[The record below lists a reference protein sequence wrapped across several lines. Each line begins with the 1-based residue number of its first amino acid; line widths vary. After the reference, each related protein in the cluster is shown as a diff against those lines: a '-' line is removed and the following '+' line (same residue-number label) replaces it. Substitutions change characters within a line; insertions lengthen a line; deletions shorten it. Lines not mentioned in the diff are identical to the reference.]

1 MGELISQNQ
10 EMALRATDDRLVVVS
25 TEGCDAHD
33 VPNRH
38 PEAPG
43 RLISAVAGV
52 RASVPAERMREV
64 SPPRASLDDLAEA
77 HHSDYLEMLQSDA
90 ESGGSQLDA
99 DTYTARGSFET
110 ARRAAGAVL
119 AAVDEV
125 DSGRAQRAFALVR
138 PPGHHALAD
147 RAMGFC
153 LVNNVAVA
161 AARLRNKGER
171 VVIIDWDV
179 HHGNGTQEIFYNDP
193 DVMYISTHQAPHYPG
208 TGAVHE
214 IGSGVARGSN
224 VNIPLR
230 AGSAGDMMRAVF
242 DEVVLPVITDFAPTR
257 VLLSAGFDAHRD
269 DPLADLQLTSSDY
282 VDLTHRVLSVC
293 PDGKLVAV
301 LEGGYNFRALARS
314 AGAVAAV
321 LAGGDPSI
329 DEGEEVTTGDI
340 DTAMITAVMNERS

>member
-1 MGELISQNQ
+1 
-10 EMALRATDDRLVVVS
+10 MALRATDDRLAVIS

-43 RLISAVAGV
+43 RLVSAAAGV
-52 RASVPAERMREV
+52 RSSVPSDRMREI
-64 SPPRASLDDLAEA
+64 SPPRATIDELANA
-77 HHSDYLEMLQSDA
+77 HDREYLEMLLTDA

-119 AAVDEV
+119 AAADEV

-138 PPGHHALAD
+138 PPGHHALAG

-179 HHGNGTQEIFYNDP
+179 HHGNGTQDIFYD
-193 DVMYISTHQAPHYPG
+193 DQEVMYISTHQAPHYPG
-208 TGAVHE
+208 TGAVNE
-214 IGSGVARGSN
+214 IGTGDARGAN
-224 VNIPLR
+224 INIPLR
-230 AGSAGDMMRAVF
+230 AGSAGDMMRAAF
-242 DEVVLPVITDFAPTR
+242 DEVVLPAVTEFAPTR

-293 PDGKLVAV
+293 PNGELVAV
-301 LEGGYNFRALARS
+301 LEGGYDFQALARS

-321 LAGGDPSI
+321 LAGVEPTI
-329 DEGEEVTTGDI
+329 DEGEETTTGEVDEALLALI
-340 DTAMITAVMNERS
+340 NEERQ

>member
-1 MGELISQNQ
+1 MG
-10 EMALRATDDRLVVVS
+10 LRAADDRLVVIS

-43 RLISAVAGV
+43 RLVSAAAGV
-52 RASVPAERMREV
+52 RSSVPSERMRAI
-64 SPPRASLDDLAEA
+64 SPPHASIDDLANA
-77 HHSDYLEMLQSDA
+77 HDREYLERLLADA

-110 ARRAAGAVL
+110 ARRAAGAML

-179 HHGNGTQEIFYNDP
+179 HHGNGTQDIFYNDP
-193 DVMYISTHQAPHYPG
+193 QVLYISTHQAPHYPG
-208 TGAVHE
+208 TGAVNE
-214 IGSGVARGSN
+214 VGAGDARGTN
-224 VNIPLR
+224 LNIPLR
-230 AGSAGDMMRAVF
+230 AGSAGDMMRAAF
-242 DEVVLPVITDFAPTR
+242 DEVVLPAVTEFAPTR

-293 PDGKLVAV
+293 PNGELVAV
-301 LEGGYNFRALARS
+301 LEGGYDFQALARS

-321 LAGGDPSI
+321 LADVEATI
-329 DEGEEVTTGDI
+329 DEGEETTTGEVDEALLALI
-340 DTAMITAVMNERS
+340 NEERR

>member
-1 MGELISQNQ
+1 MISQNQ
-10 EMALRATDDRLVVVS
+10 EMALQATDDRLVVVS

>member
-1 MGELISQNQ
+1 MADVFGQN
-10 EMALRATDDRLVVVS
+10 ENMATRTTDDRLVIVS

-43 RLISAVAGV
+43 RLISAAAGV
-52 RASVPAERMREV
+52 RSSVPVERMRSV
-64 SPPRASLDDLAEA
+64 SPPRASVDELSEA
-77 HHSDYLEMLQSDA
+77 HDREYLKVLIADA
-90 ESGGSQLDA
+90 ELGGSQLDA

-179 HHGNGTQEIFYNDP
+179 HHGNGTQDIFYDDP

-214 IGSGVARGSN
+214 IGGATARGAN
-224 VNIPLR
+224 VNVPLR
-230 AGSAGDMMRAVF
+230 AGSAGDMVRAAF
-242 DEVVLPVITDFAPTR
+242 DDVVLPAVTEFAPSR

-269 DPLADLQLTSSDY
+269 DPLADLQLTSGDY

-293 PDGKLVAV
+293 PGGELVAV
-301 LEGGYNFRALARS
+301 LEGGYDFQALARS

-321 LAGGDPSI
+321 LAGVDPTI
-329 DEGEEVTTGDI
+329 DEGEEVTTGDVDLSVI
-340 DTAMITAVMNERS
+340 DAATKERA

>member
-1 MGELISQNQ
+1 
-10 EMALRATDDRLVVVS
+10 MALQATDDRLVVVS

>member
-1 MGELISQNQ
+1 
-10 EMALRATDDRLVVVS
+10 MALRATDDRLAVIS

-43 RLISAVAGV
+43 RLVSAAAGV
-52 RASVPAERMREV
+52 RSSVPSDRMREI
-64 SPPRASLDDLAEA
+64 SPPRATIDELANA
-77 HHSDYLEMLQSDA
+77 HDREYLEMLLTDA

-119 AAVDEV
+119 AAADEV

-138 PPGHHALAD
+138 PPGHHALAG

-161 AARLRNKGER
+161 AARLRNNGER

-179 HHGNGTQEIFYNDP
+179 HHGNGTQDIFYDDP
-193 DVMYISTHQAPHYPG
+193 EVMYISTHQAPHYPG
-208 TGAVHE
+208 TGAVNE
-214 IGSGVARGSN
+214 IGTGDARGAN
-224 VNIPLR
+224 INIPLR
-230 AGSAGDMMRAVF
+230 AGSAGDMMRAAF
-242 DEVVLPVITDFAPTR
+242 DEVVLPAVTEFAPTR

-293 PDGKLVAV
+293 PNGELVAV
-301 LEGGYNFRALARS
+301 LEGGYDFQALARS

-321 LAGGDPSI
+321 LAGVEPTI
-329 DEGEEVTTGDI
+329 DEGEETTTGEVDEALLALI
-340 DTAMITAVMNERS
+340 NEERQ

>member
-1 MGELISQNQ
+1 MG
-10 EMALRATDDRLVVVS
+10 LRAADDRLVVIS

-43 RLISAVAGV
+43 RLVSAAAGV
-52 RASVPAERMREV
+52 RSSVPSERMRAI
-64 SPPRASLDDLAEA
+64 SPPHASIDDLANA
-77 HHSDYLEMLQSDA
+77 HDREYLERLLADA

-110 ARRAAGAVL
+110 ARRAAGAML

-179 HHGNGTQEIFYNDP
+179 HHGNGTQDIFYNDP
-193 DVMYISTHQAPHYPG
+193 QVLYISTHQAPHYPG
-208 TGAVHE
+208 TGAVNE
-214 IGSGVARGSN
+214 VGAGDARGTN
-224 VNIPLR
+224 LNIPLR
-230 AGSAGDMMRAVF
+230 AGSAGDMMRAAF
-242 DEVVLPVITDFAPTR
+242 DEVVLPAVTEFAPTR

-293 PDGKLVAV
+293 PNEELVAV
-301 LEGGYNFRALARS
+301 LEGGYDFQALARS

-321 LAGGDPSI
+321 LADVEPTI
-329 DEGEEVTTGDI
+329 DEGEETTTGEVDEALLALI
-340 DTAMITAVMNERS
+340 NEERR

>member
-1 MGELISQNQ
+1 
-10 EMALRATDDRLVVVS
+10 MALRATDDRLAVIS

-43 RLISAVAGV
+43 RLVSAAAGV
-52 RASVPAERMREV
+52 RSSVPSDRMREI
-64 SPPRASLDDLAEA
+64 SPPRATIDELANA
-77 HHSDYLEMLQSDA
+77 HDREYLEMLLTDA

-119 AAVDEV
+119 AATDEV

-138 PPGHHALAD
+138 PPGHHALAG

-179 HHGNGTQEIFYNDP
+179 HHGNGTQDIFYDDP
-193 DVMYISTHQAPHYPG
+193 EVMYISTHQAPHYPG
-208 TGAVHE
+208 TGAVNE
-214 IGSGVARGSN
+214 IGTGDARGAN
-224 VNIPLR
+224 INIPLR
-230 AGSAGDMMRAVF
+230 AGSAGDMMRAAF
-242 DEVVLPVITDFAPTR
+242 DEVVLPAVTEFAPTR

-293 PDGKLVAV
+293 PNGELVAV
-301 LEGGYNFRALARS
+301 LEGGYDFQALARS

-321 LAGGDPSI
+321 LAGVEPTI
-329 DEGEEVTTGDI
+329 DEGEETTTGEVDEALLALI
-340 DTAMITAVMNERS
+340 NEERQ

>member
-1 MGELISQNQ
+1 MVDVFGQN
-10 EMALRATDDRLVVVS
+10 ENMATRTTDDRLVVVS

-43 RLISAVAGV
+43 RLISAAAGV
-52 RASVPAERMREV
+52 RSSVPVERMRSV
-64 SPPRASLDDLAEA
+64 SPPRASVDELSEA
-77 HHSDYLEMLQSDA
+77 HDREYLKVLIADA
-90 ESGGSQLDA
+90 ELGGSQLDA

-179 HHGNGTQEIFYNDP
+179 HHGNGTQDIFYDDP

-214 IGSGVARGSN
+214 IGGATARGTN
-224 VNIPLR
+224 VNVPLR
-230 AGSAGDMMRAVF
+230 AGSAGDMVRAAF
-242 DEVVLPVITDFAPTR
+242 DDVVLPAVTEFAPSR

-269 DPLADLQLTSSDY
+269 DPLADLQLTSGDY

-293 PDGKLVAV
+293 PGGELVAV
-301 LEGGYNFRALARS
+301 LEGGYDFQALARS

-321 LAGGDPSI
+321 LAGVDPTI
-329 DEGEEVTTGDI
+329 DEGEEVTTGDVDLSVI
-340 DTAMITAVMNERS
+340 AAATKERA

>member
-1 MGELISQNQ
+1 M
-10 EMALRATDDRLVVVS
+10 
-25 TEGCDAHD
+25 
-33 VPNRH
+33 
-38 PEAPG
+38 
-43 RLISAVAGV
+43 
-52 RASVPAERMREV
+52 
-64 SPPRASLDDLAEA
+64 
-77 HHSDYLEMLQSDA
+77 
-90 ESGGSQLDA
+90 
-99 DTYTARGSFET
+99 
-110 ARRAAGAVL
+110 L

-171 VVIIDWDV
+171 VVMIDWDV
-179 HHGNGTQEIFYNDP
+179 HHGNGTQDIFYDDP

-214 IGSGVARGSN
+214 IGGATARGTN
-224 VNIPLR
+224 VNVPLR
-230 AGSAGDMMRAVF
+230 AGSAGDMVRAAF
-242 DEVVLPVITDFAPTR
+242 DDVVLPAVTEFAPSR

-269 DPLADLQLTSSDY
+269 DPLADLQLTSGDY

-293 PDGKLVAV
+293 PGGELVAV
-301 LEGGYNFRALARS
+301 LEGGYDFQALARS

-321 LAGGDPSI
+321 LAGVDPTI
-329 DEGEEVTTGDI
+329 DEGEEVTTGDVDLSVI
-340 DTAMITAVMNERS
+340 AAATKERA

>member
-1 MGELISQNQ
+1 
-10 EMALRATDDRLVVVS
+10 MALRATDDRLAVIS

-43 RLISAVAGV
+43 RLVSAAAGV
-52 RASVPAERMREV
+52 RSSVPSDRMREI
-64 SPPRASLDDLAEA
+64 SPPRATIDELANA
-77 HHSDYLEMLQSDA
+77 HDREYLEMLLTDA

-119 AAVDEV
+119 AAADEV

-138 PPGHHALAD
+138 PPGHHALAG

-161 AARLRNKGER
+161 AARLRNNGER

-179 HHGNGTQEIFYNDP
+179 HHGNGTQDIFYDDP
-193 DVMYISTHQAPHYPG
+193 EVMYISTHQSPHYPG
-208 TGAVHE
+208 TGAVNE
-214 IGSGVARGSN
+214 IGTGDARGAN
-224 VNIPLR
+224 INIPLR
-230 AGSAGDMMRAVF
+230 AGSAGDMMRAAF
-242 DEVVLPVITDFAPTR
+242 DEVVLPAVTEFAPTR

-293 PDGKLVAV
+293 PNGELVAV
-301 LEGGYNFRALARS
+301 LEGGYDFQALARS

-321 LAGGDPSI
+321 LAGVEPTI
-329 DEGEEVTTGDI
+329 DEGEETTTGEVDEALLALI
-340 DTAMITAVMNERS
+340 NEERQ

>member
-1 MGELISQNQ
+1 
-10 EMALRATDDRLVVVS
+10 MALRATDDRLVVVS

-77 HHSDYLEMLQSDA
+77 HHSDYLEMLQTDA

>member
-1 MGELISQNQ
+1 
-10 EMALRATDDRLVVVS
+10 MALRATDDRLAVIS

-43 RLISAVAGV
+43 RLVSAAAGV
-52 RASVPAERMREV
+52 RSSVPSDRMREI
-64 SPPRASLDDLAEA
+64 SPPRATIDELANA
-77 HHSDYLEMLQSDA
+77 HDREYLEMLLTDA

-119 AAVDEV
+119 AAADEV

-138 PPGHHALAD
+138 PPGHHALAG

-179 HHGNGTQEIFYNDP
+179 HHGNGTQDIFYDDP
-193 DVMYISTHQAPHYPG
+193 EVMYISTHQSPHYPG
-208 TGAVHE
+208 TGAVNE
-214 IGSGVARGSN
+214 IGTGDARGAN
-224 VNIPLR
+224 INIPLR
-230 AGSAGDMMRAVF
+230 AGSAGDMMRAAF
-242 DEVVLPVITDFAPTR
+242 DEVVLPAVTEFAPTR

-293 PDGKLVAV
+293 PNGELVAV
-301 LEGGYNFRALARS
+301 LEGGYDFQALARS

-321 LAGGDPSI
+321 LAGVEPTI
-329 DEGEEVTTGDI
+329 DEGEETTTGEVDEALLALI
-340 DTAMITAVMNERS
+340 NEERQ

>member
-1 MGELISQNQ
+1 MGLS
-10 EMALRATDDRLVVVS
+10 AADDRLVVIS

-43 RLISAVAGV
+43 RLVSAAAGV
-52 RASVPAERMREV
+52 RSSVPSERMRAI
-64 SPPRASLDDLAEA
+64 SPPHASIDDLANA
-77 HHSDYLEMLQSDA
+77 HEREYLERLLADA

-110 ARRAAGAVL
+110 ARRAAGAML

-179 HHGNGTQEIFYNDP
+179 HHGNGTQDIFYNDP
-193 DVMYISTHQAPHYPG
+193 QVLYISTHQAPHYPG
-208 TGAVHE
+208 TGAVNE
-214 IGSGVARGSN
+214 VGAGDARGTN
-224 VNIPLR
+224 LNIPLR
-230 AGSAGDMMRAVF
+230 AGSAGDMMRAAF
-242 DEVVLPVITDFAPTR
+242 DEVVLPAVTEFAPTR

-293 PDGKLVAV
+293 PNGELVAV
-301 LEGGYNFRALARS
+301 LEGGYDFQALARS

-321 LAGGDPSI
+321 LADVEPTI
-329 DEGEEVTTGDI
+329 DEGEETTTGEVDEALLALI
-340 DTAMITAVMNERS
+340 NDERR

>member
-1 MGELISQNQ
+1 MG
-10 EMALRATDDRLVVVS
+10 LRAADDRLVVIS

-43 RLISAVAGV
+43 RLVSAAAGV
-52 RASVPAERMREV
+52 RSSVPSERMRAI
-64 SPPRASLDDLAEA
+64 SPPHASIDDLANA
-77 HHSDYLEMLQSDA
+77 HEREYLERLLADA

-99 DTYTARGSFET
+99 DTYTSRGSFET
-110 ARRAAGAVL
+110 ARRAAGAML

-153 LVNNVAVA
+153 LVNNIAVA

-179 HHGNGTQEIFYNDP
+179 HHGNGTQDIFYNDP
-193 DVMYISTHQAPHYPG
+193 QVLYISTHQAPHYPG
-208 TGAVHE
+208 TGAVNE
-214 IGSGVARGSN
+214 VGAGDARGTN
-224 VNIPLR
+224 LNIPLR
-230 AGSAGDMMRAVF
+230 AGSAGDMMRAAF
-242 DEVVLPVITDFAPTR
+242 DEVVLPAVTEFAPTR

-293 PDGKLVAV
+293 PNGELVAV
-301 LEGGYNFRALARS
+301 LEGGYDFQALARS

-321 LAGGDPSI
+321 LADVEPTI
-329 DEGEEVTTGDI
+329 DEGEETTTGEVDEALLALI
-340 DTAMITAVMNERS
+340 NEERR

>member
-1 MGELISQNQ
+1 MIGQNQ
-10 EMALRATDDRLVVVS
+10 GMVLRASDDRLVVVS

-43 RLISAVAGV
+43 RLISAAAGV

-64 SPPRASLDDLAEA
+64 SPPRASVDELAEA
-77 HHSDYLEMLQSDA
+77 HDREYLTMLIADA
-90 ESGGSQLDA
+90 EAGGSQLDA

-119 AAVDEV
+119 AAVHEV
-125 DSGRAQRAFALVR
+125 DSGKAQRAFALVR

-161 AARLRNKGER
+161 AATLRNRGER

-179 HHGNGTQEIFYNDP
+179 HHGNGTQDIFYNDP

-214 IGSGVARGSN
+214 IGGEQARGSN
-224 VNIPLR
+224 INIPLR
-230 AGSAGDMMRAVF
+230 AGSAGDMMRAAF
-242 DEVVLPVITDFAPTR
+242 DDVILPAITDFAPSR

-269 DPLADLQLTSSDY
+269 DPLADLQLTSADY

-293 PDGKLVAV
+293 PNGELVAV
-301 LEGGYNFRALARS
+301 LEGGYHFQALARS

-321 LAGGDPSI
+321 LAGVEPSI
-329 DEGEEVTTGDI
+329 DEGEEVTSGDV
-340 DTAMITAVMNERS
+340 DTAVIDAANKERT

>member
-1 MGELISQNQ
+1 MG
-10 EMALRATDDRLVVVS
+10 LRAADDRLVVIS

-43 RLISAVAGV
+43 RLVSAAAGV
-52 RASVPAERMREV
+52 RSSVPSERMRAI
-64 SPPRASLDDLAEA
+64 SPPHASIDDLANA
-77 HHSDYLEMLQSDA
+77 HEREYLERLLADA

-110 ARRAAGAVL
+110 ARRAAGAML

-179 HHGNGTQEIFYNDP
+179 HHGNGTQDIFYNDP
-193 DVMYISTHQAPHYPG
+193 QVLYISTHQAPHYPG
-208 TGAVHE
+208 TGAVNE
-214 IGSGVARGSN
+214 VGAGDARGTN
-224 VNIPLR
+224 LNIPLR
-230 AGSAGDMMRAVF
+230 AGSAGDMMRAAF
-242 DEVVLPVITDFAPTR
+242 DEVVLPAVTEFAPTR

-293 PDGKLVAV
+293 PNGELVAV
-301 LEGGYNFRALARS
+301 LEGGYDFQALARS

-321 LAGGDPSI
+321 LADVEPAI
-329 DEGEEVTTGDI
+329 DEGEETTTGEVDEALLALI
-340 DTAMITAVMNERS
+340 NEERR

>member
-1 MGELISQNQ
+1 MG
-10 EMALRATDDRLVVVS
+10 LRAADGRLVVIS

-43 RLISAVAGV
+43 RLVSAAAGV
-52 RASVPAERMREV
+52 RSSVPSERMRAI
-64 SPPRASLDDLAEA
+64 SPPHASIDDLANA
-77 HHSDYLEMLQSDA
+77 HDREYLERLLADA

-110 ARRAAGAVL
+110 ARRAAGAML

-171 VVIIDWDV
+171 VVIVDWDV
-179 HHGNGTQEIFYNDP
+179 HHGNGTQDIFYNDP
-193 DVMYISTHQAPHYPG
+193 QVLYISTHQAPHYPG
-208 TGAVHE
+208 TGAVNE
-214 IGSGVARGSN
+214 VGAGDARGTN
-224 VNIPLR
+224 LNIPLR
-230 AGSAGDMMRAVF
+230 AGSAGDMMRAAF
-242 DEVVLPVITDFAPTR
+242 DEVVLPAVTEFVPTR

-293 PDGKLVAV
+293 PNGELVAV
-301 LEGGYNFRALARS
+301 LEGGYDFQALARS

-321 LAGGDPSI
+321 LADVEPTI
-329 DEGEEVTTGDI
+329 DEGEETTTGEVDEALLALI
-340 DTAMITAVMNERS
+340 NEERR

>member
-1 MGELISQNQ
+1 
-10 EMALRATDDRLVVVS
+10 VS
-25 TEGCDAHD
+25 A
-33 VPNRH
+33 
-38 PEAPG
+38 A
-43 RLISAVAGV
+43 AGV
-52 RASVPAERMREV
+52 RSSVPSDRMREI
-64 SPPRASLDDLAEA
+64 SPPRATIDELANA
-77 HHSDYLEMLQSDA
+77 HDREYLEMLLTDA

-119 AAVDEV
+119 AATDEV

-138 PPGHHALAD
+138 PPGHHALAG

-179 HHGNGTQEIFYNDP
+179 HHGNGTQDIFYDDP
-193 DVMYISTHQAPHYPG
+193 EVMYISTHQAPHYPG
-208 TGAVHE
+208 TGAVNE
-214 IGSGVARGSN
+214 IGAGDARGAN
-224 VNIPLR
+224 INIPLR
-230 AGSAGDMMRAVF
+230 AGSAGDMMRAAF
-242 DEVVLPVITDFAPTR
+242 DEVVLPAVTEFAPTR

-293 PDGKLVAV
+293 PNGELVAV
-301 LEGGYNFRALARS
+301 LEGGYDFQALARS

-321 LAGGDPSI
+321 LAGVEPTI
-329 DEGEEVTTGDI
+329 DEGEETTTGKVDEALLALI
-340 DTAMITAVMNERS
+340 NEERQ

>member
-1 MGELISQNQ
+1 MTF
-10 EMALRATDDRLVVVS
+10 RATDDRLVVVS

-43 RLISAVAGV
+43 RLISAAAGV
-52 RASVPAERMREV
+52 RASVPSERMRAVE
-64 SPPRASLDDLAEA
+64 PPRASVDDLAEA
-77 HHSDYLEMLQSDA
+77 HDREYLEMLVADA
-90 ESGGSQLDA
+90 EAGGSQLDA

-125 DSGRAQRAFALVR
+125 DSGRARRAFALVR
-138 PPGHHALAD
+138 PPGHHALAN

-161 AARLRNKGER
+161 AARLRNNGER

-179 HHGNGTQEIFYNDP
+179 HHGNGTQDIFYDDP
-193 DVMYISTHQAPHYPG
+193 NVMYISTHQAPHYPG

-214 IGSGVARGSN
+214 TGNGSAKGAN

-230 AGSAGDMMRAVF
+230 SGSAGDMMRAAF
-242 DEVVLPVITDFAPTR
+242 DDVVLPAVTDFAPTR

-269 DPLADLQLTSSDY
+269 DPLADLQLTSGDY
-282 VDLTHRVLSVC
+282 VDLTRRVLSVC
-293 PDGKLVAV
+293 PDGELVAV
-301 LEGGYNFRALARS
+301 LEGGYNFQALARS

-321 LAGGDPSI
+321 LAGVDPSL
-329 DEGEEVTTGDI
+329 DEGEDVTTGDVDTSVI
-340 DTAMITAVMNERS
+340 DAAIKERA

>member
-1 MGELISQNQ
+1 
-10 EMALRATDDRLVVVS
+10 MALRATDDRLVVVS

>member
-1 MGELISQNQ
+1 MG
-10 EMALRATDDRLVVVS
+10 LRAADDRLVVIS

-43 RLISAVAGV
+43 RLVSAAAGV
-52 RASVPAERMREV
+52 RSSVPSERMRAI
-64 SPPRASLDDLAEA
+64 SPPHASIDDLANA
-77 HHSDYLEMLQSDA
+77 HEREYLERLLADA

-110 ARRAAGAVL
+110 ARRAAGAML

-179 HHGNGTQEIFYNDP
+179 HHGNGTQDIFYNDP
-193 DVMYISTHQAPHYPG
+193 QVLYISTHQAPHYPG
-208 TGAVHE
+208 TGAVNE
-214 IGSGVARGSN
+214 VGAGDARGTN
-224 VNIPLR
+224 LNIPLR
-230 AGSAGDMMRAVF
+230 AGSAGDMMRAAF
-242 DEVVLPVITDFAPTR
+242 DEVVLPAVTEFAPTR

-293 PDGKLVAV
+293 PNGELVAV
-301 LEGGYNFRALARS
+301 LEGGYDFQALARS

-321 LAGGDPSI
+321 LADVEPTI
-329 DEGEEVTTGDI
+329 DEGEETTTGEVDEALLALI
-340 DTAMITAVMNERS
+340 NEERR

>member
-1 MGELISQNQ
+1 MG
-10 EMALRATDDRLVVVS
+10 LRAADDRLVVIS

-43 RLISAVAGV
+43 RLVSAAAGV
-52 RASVPAERMREV
+52 RSSVPSERMRAI
-64 SPPRASLDDLAEA
+64 SPPHASIDDLANA
-77 HHSDYLEMLQSDA
+77 HEREYLERLLADA

-99 DTYTARGSFET
+99 DTYTSRGSFET
-110 ARRAAGAVL
+110 ARRAAGAML

-179 HHGNGTQEIFYNDP
+179 HHGNGTQDIFYNDP
-193 DVMYISTHQAPHYPG
+193 QVLYISTHQAPHYPG
-208 TGAVHE
+208 TGAVNE
-214 IGSGVARGSN
+214 VGAGDARGTN
-224 VNIPLR
+224 LNIPLR
-230 AGSAGDMMRAVF
+230 AGSAGDMMRAAF
-242 DEVVLPVITDFAPTR
+242 DEVVLPAVTEFAPTR

-293 PDGKLVAV
+293 PNGELVAV
-301 LEGGYNFRALARS
+301 LEGGYDFQALARS

-321 LAGGDPSI
+321 LADVEPTI
-329 DEGEEVTTGDI
+329 DEGEETTTGEVDEALLALI
-340 DTAMITAVMNERS
+340 NEERR

>member
-1 MGELISQNQ
+1 
-10 EMALRATDDRLVVVS
+10 MALRATDDRLAVIS

-43 RLISAVAGV
+43 RLVSAAAGV
-52 RASVPAERMREV
+52 RSSVPSDRMREI
-64 SPPRASLDDLAEA
+64 SPPRATIDELANA
-77 HHSDYLEMLQSDA
+77 HDREYLEMLLTDA

-119 AAVDEV
+119 AATDEV

-138 PPGHHALAD
+138 PPGHHALAG

-179 HHGNGTQEIFYNDP
+179 HHGNGTQDIFYDDP
-193 DVMYISTHQAPHYPG
+193 EVMYISTHQAPHYPG
-208 TGAVHE
+208 TGAVNE
-214 IGSGVARGSN
+214 IGTGDARGAN
-224 VNIPLR
+224 INIPVR
-230 AGSAGDMMRAVF
+230 AGSAGDMMRAAF
-242 DEVVLPVITDFAPTR
+242 DEVVLPAVTEFAPTR

-293 PDGKLVAV
+293 PNGELVAV
-301 LEGGYNFRALARS
+301 LEGGYDFQALARS

-321 LAGGDPSI
+321 LAGVEPTI
-329 DEGEEVTTGDI
+329 DEGEETTTGEVDEALLALI
-340 DTAMITAVMNERS
+340 NKERQ

>member
-1 MGELISQNQ
+1 M
-10 EMALRATDDRLVVVS
+10 
-25 TEGCDAHD
+25 
-33 VPNRH
+33 
-38 PEAPG
+38 
-43 RLISAVAGV
+43 
-52 RASVPAERMREV
+52 
-64 SPPRASLDDLAEA
+64 
-77 HHSDYLEMLQSDA
+77 
-90 ESGGSQLDA
+90 
-99 DTYTARGSFET
+99 
-110 ARRAAGAVL
+110 L

-179 HHGNGTQEIFYNDP
+179 HHGNGTQDIFYNDP
-193 DVMYISTHQAPHYPG
+193 QVLYISTHQAPHYPG
-208 TGAVHE
+208 TGAVNE
-214 IGSGVARGSN
+214 VGAGDARGTN
-224 VNIPLR
+224 LNIPLR
-230 AGSAGDMMRAVF
+230 AGSAGDMMRAAF
-242 DEVVLPVITDFAPTR
+242 DEVVLPAVTEFAPTR

-293 PDGKLVAV
+293 PNGELVAV
-301 LEGGYNFRALARS
+301 LEGGYDFQALARS

-321 LAGGDPSI
+321 LADVEPTI
-329 DEGEEVTTGDI
+329 DEGEETTTGEVDEALLALI
-340 DTAMITAVMNERS
+340 NEERR

>member
-1 MGELISQNQ
+1 MISQNQ

-77 HHSDYLEMLQSDA
+77 HHSDYLEMLQTDA